1 MFLIYSCL
9 NKHRNHAIY
18 SLFDHFLFFNI
29 LASGH
34 TALDSLIYLGLVTPE
49 SDKIC
54 TFDMF
59 MSEFV
64 VASQSMLLF
73 MAGLILL
80 AERARI
86 TEQQQREDEEAGEEA
101 EEVGEDGGGGKT
113 RTNSTTTN
121 NNNNNNKSIFAYC
134 GFLYADS
141 DPVTLAGAN
150 HTTMLNCLTKNAR
163 SLILVVGYMSA
174 FAISAVLR
182 HWYPNSAACEST
194 LADMTPLVQ
203 LASLLLALLV
213 LFLYYSSLVYYF
225 LTAATSR
232 ARTVRIL
239 RDRLSPKDFERIRL
253 AKKLTIINC
262 LHGVFLLSVAL
273 CGKIMFVIPS
283 PPQPLPR
290 WLTLFVYYIDTIA
303 VFVTILVFYA
313 HEYVVN
319 NKHRQTL
326 SYS

>member
-1 MFLIYSCL
+1 
-9 NKHRNHAIY
+9 
-18 SLFDHFLFFNI
+18 
-29 LASGH
+29 
-34 TALDSLIYLGLVTPE
+34 
-49 SDKIC
+49 
-54 TFDMF
+54 

-64 VASQSMLLF
+64 VASQSILLF

-86 TEQQQREDEEAGEEA
+86 TEQKQREDEEAGVEE
-101 EEVGEDGGGGKT
+101 EEEEMGEDGGGGATTIKT
-113 RTNSTTTN
+113 RTNSTIT
-121 NNNNNNKSIFAYC
+121 NNNNKSVFAYC

-141 DPVTLAGAN
+141 DPITLAGAN

-194 LADMTPLVQ
+194 LADMTPIVQ

-225 LTAATSR
+225 FTAATSR
-232 ARTVRIL
+232 ARTVRML
-239 RDRLSPKDFERIRL
+239 RDRLSAKDFERIRL

-262 LHGVFLLSVAL
+262 LHGVFLLSVAM

-319 NKHRQTL
+319 NKRQTL
-326 SYS
+326 SYN